1 MMNRIG
7 RLHIFTSLILA
18 VTSAPSSSYASSTP
32 ATAQSSA
39 AIEFPEAN
47 ARVWKLPN
55 GLTLIVRED
64 RSAPVASVQAWCA
77 TGSVHEGKWLGA
89 GLSHILEH
97 MLFKGTKTRGA
108 NEIARTIE
116 DLGGYINA
124 YTSFD
129 RTVYWIDVPK
139 NGVSLALSVLCDAMM
154 NSTLPEDEYVKE
166 QEVIRRE
173 FAMGKDDPDR
183 VVSRLLFAT
192 AYTEHPFQHPVIGHL
207 EVYNKLTRDDVMEY
221 YRERYVPNNL
231 TFVVAGDVDADAI
244 HKQLNEFFE
253 EYPRAKLAPVYV
265 PSEPRQLGRREQH
278 EEFPTDLS
286 RVLLGWHIPG
296 VEHPDMPALD
306 VLAHILGGGRSSRL
320 YQTIREKEQLVFSI
334 SAGAYTPAGQ
344 GLFIVSATTEPDK
357 RDAALSSILR
367 IVGSGTA
374 VKFEP
379 AEIERARLQL
389 FSGEVESFATMRGQA
404 STLGGNWFLTR
415 NLDFTRLYLEAVG
428 RVTAEDLVRVTEKY
442 LQDDNL
448 TVVSLNPP
456 SASDNATV
464 SSHPTEA
471 LPETFTLSN
480 GLRVVLR
487 EDKRLPLVTMS
498 AVFNAGLL
506 AEEEKNNGVSRL
518 LSRVLLKGTK
528 LRSAEEIA
536 NQIEG
541 AGGSISSE
549 SGNNTLAVNI
559 DILSP
564 KLEIAADVLAD
575 VLLNA
580 TIPEQAIETERASQI
595 ASIREENDDMV
606 TVARNALRA
615 ELFKGHPYALRS
627 TGSVESVTRLTRT
640 ELVEFRDK
648 ILTASNGVLAVFG
661 DIEKEQIRALLE
673 KKFGALPAGGE
684 AFPAANKPIPP
695 LEKSTVVTNTLPKNQ
710 AVLTIGYRGTSIKDP
725 DRVTLDLINELSS
738 DMGSRF
744 FQRIREKLGLAYFV
758 SSVHQPGVQPGMF
771 MFFLGTDPAKLE
783 KVQAEF
789 EDEIRKL
796 ADAGPTE
803 EEWTRAKSKL
813 LGQLQIARQSNSS
826 FAYSCALDEL
836 YGLGANFYS
845 EYEAAIRAA
854 TLDQARAATAKYFKD
869 APRVISIVTRAG
881 NDASAD
887 QP

>member
-1 MMNRIG
+1 MTARI
-7 RLHIFTSLILA
+7 LFLLMLAPTILT
-18 VTSAPSSSYASSTP
+18 VTSTPSSSYASS
-32 ATAQSSA
+32 ASDAAQSSPTL
-39 AIEFPEAN
+39 EFPEAN
-47 ARVWKLPN
+47 ARIWTLPN
-55 GLTLIVRED
+55 GVTLIVRED

-77 TGSVHEGKWLGA
+77 TGSITEGKWLGA

-97 MLFKGTKTRGA
+97 MLFKGTKKRGA

-139 NGVSLALSVLCDAMM
+139 NGVTKALDILCDAMM

-173 FAMGKDDPDR
+173 FAMGDDDPDR

-192 AYTEHPFQHPVIGHL
+192 AYTEHPFRYPVIGHL
-207 EVYNKLTRDDVMEY
+207 DVYNKLTRDDVMEY
-221 YRERYVPNNL
+221 YKERYVPNNL
-231 TFVVAGDVDADAI
+231 TFVVAGDVDAPAI
-244 HKQLNEFFE
+244 YEQLQTFFRD
-253 EYPRAKLAPVYV
+253 YPRGRLAPVYI
-265 PSEPRQLGRREQH
+265 PPEPRQLGRRERH
-278 EEFPTDLS
+278 EEFPTDLT
-286 RVLLGWHIPG
+286 RLNLAWHIPG

-344 GLFIVSATTEPDK
+344 GLFMISAMTEPDK
-357 RDAALSSILR
+357 RQAALSAILR
-367 IVGSGTA
+367 VVGSGTT

-379 AEIERARLQL
+379 AEIDRARLQL
-389 FSGEVESFATMRGQA
+389 LSGEVESFATMRGQA

-415 NLDFTRLYLEAVG
+415 NLDFTRHYLNAV
-428 RVTAEDLVRVTEKY
+428 AKINADDLVRVTEKY
-442 LQDDNL
+442 LTDDNL

-456 SASDNATV
+456 SAPKTQPAV
-464 SSHPTEA
+464 APTKEA
-471 LPETFTLSN
+471 PPETFTLAN

-487 EDKRLPLVTMS
+487 QDNRLPLVSLS

-506 AEEEKNNGVSRL
+506 AEEKENNGVSRL

-541 AGGSISSE
+541 AGGSISSD

-559 DILSP
+559 DILSS
-564 KLEIAADVLAD
+564 KIAVATDVLSD
-575 VLLNA
+575 VLLNS
-580 TIPEQAIETERASQI
+580 TLPEQAIETERASQI
-595 ASIREENDDMV
+595 AAIREENDDML

-627 TGSVESVTRLTRT
+627 TGDVESVTRLTRQD
-640 ELVEFRDK
+640 LVQFRDK
-648 ILTASNGVLAVFG
+648 IFTASNGVLAVFG
-661 DIEKEQIRALLE
+661 DIDKEKVRALLNE
-673 KKFGALPAGGE
+673 KFQALPAGQPVVTPE
-684 AFPAANKPIPP
+684 NTLPP
-695 LEKSTVVTNTLPKNQ
+695 LTKSNLLTNKLPKNQ
-710 AVLTIGYRGTSIKDP
+710 AILTIGYRGVSLTDA
-725 DRVTLDLINELSS
+725 DRIPLDLLNELSS

-758 SSVHQPGVQPGMF
+758 SSVHLPGIHPGMF
-771 MFFLGTDPAKLE
+771 MFYLGTDPAKLD
-783 KVQAEF
+783 KVQSEF

-796 ADAGPTE
+796 AENGPTE
-803 EEWTRAKSKL
+803 EEWTRAKTKL
-813 LGQLQIARQSNSS
+813 LGQLQIARQSNSA

-836 YGLGANFYS
+836 FGLGANYYS
-845 EYEAAIRAA
+845 TYETAISNATLEQGRAA
-854 TLDQARAATAKYFKD
+854 AAKYFKD
-869 APRVISIVTRAG
+869 APRVTSIVTRAES
-881 NDASAD
+881 DRTPD